1 MMTISSARLSSGSF
15 PALATMTPFYQ
26 GISPIPVRAAAT
38 SHQRVEDED
47 DDEYEDDS
55 RWALMSSSAFLMR

>member
-1 MMTISSARLSSGSF
+1 LVCGRESTINPFILGSDEYRRD
-15 PALATMTPFYQ
+15 A